1 MRFFQKALAVAGLTL
16 SFGLLAA
23 SASASPTNPVAGA
36 EYKVLDNPQ
45 PVDSGLGKK
54 VEVTEFF
61 GYFCPHCNALEP
73 TLEAWVAKQGDKI
86 SFKRVPVDFAIDP
99 ANPNQQQPKS
109 PYVPQKKLYYTLE
122 AMGKLPEMHA
132 KVFAAIHVQRQR
144 LDTDSAVADFAVK
157 QGLDKAKFLE
167 VYNSFAVQ
175 TKVTRAVQLQN
186 AYKVDGVP
194 MLVIDGRYV
203 TSPSIV
209 GATPGAGNSEPE
221 LFKATLQVMD
231 SLVTKVAATKK

>member
-1 MRFFQKALAVAGLTL
+1 MRFFQKALAVAGLSL
-16 SFGLLAA
+16 SFGLLAV

-45 PVDSGLGKK
+45 PTDSGIGKK

-109 PYVPQKKLYYTLE
+109 PYVPQKKLYYALE
-122 AMGKLPEMHA
+122 AMGKLPELHA
-132 KVFAAIHVQRQR
+132 KVFNAIHVQRQR
-144 LDTDSAVADFAVK
+144 LDTDSSVTDFAVK
-157 QGLDKAKFLE
+157 QGLDKAKFLD

-175 TKVTRAVQLQN
+175 TKVTRAAQLQN
-186 AYKVDGVP
+186 AYKIDGVP
-194 MLVIDGRYV
+194 TLVIDGRYV

-209 GATPGAGNSEPE
+209 SVTPGAGKTEQE
-221 LFKATLQVMD
+221 LFKSTLQVMD
-231 SLVTKVAATKK
+231 SLVTKAAATKK